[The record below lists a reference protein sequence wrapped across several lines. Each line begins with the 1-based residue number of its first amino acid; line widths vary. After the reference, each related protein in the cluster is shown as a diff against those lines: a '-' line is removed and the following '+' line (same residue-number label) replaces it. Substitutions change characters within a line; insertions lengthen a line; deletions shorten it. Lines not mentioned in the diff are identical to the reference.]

1 MLQSLKHHCIGI
13 TIRGIL
19 PKRTKNPHQR
29 NCSGLKLED
38 LKYQLVQLQKKGY
51 LIRFEGH
58 KTGRWKVQIT
68 HIREQEHLLKLKEL
82 KRE

>member
-1 MLQSLKHHCIGI
+1 M
-13 TIRGIL
+13 
-19 PKRTKNPHQR
+19 
-29 NCSGLKLED
+29 ED